1 MNEKVNPICST
12 LDQRRV
18 DNTNFVRVLDK
29 KPGLGEEERNGHVLL
44 PYHPH
49 NLDLFNYLY

>member
-1 MNEKVNPICST
+1 MNDKVNPICST

-49 NLDLFNYLY
+49 NLDLFHSLY